1 MTLLEAIWLGLIQG
15 VTEFLPVSSS
25 AHLVFF
31 QHLFGL
37 REPLILFDVVL
48 HLGTLLSLVIYFAAD
63 LAGLVRDSVYGIF
76 YLFQRKPKEVIC
88 ELAPGA
94 PWALGLFI
102 ASVPTALIGY
112 FFKEWFESLFGSLTA
127 VGLALLVTSALLWST
142 RYFSKMEKEIERIKV
157 LDFLIIGI
165 FQGIAIAPG
174 ISRSGSTLVAGLFRG
189 LKKDDAFRF
198 AFLLAIPAI
207 LGAGLLELRQAGLQ
221 NQVPLSALV
230 AGFLMASSS
239 GFLALSVLA
248 RVVRNGRIHQ
258 FAYYTLPFG
267 ALVLI
272 VARWIG

>member
-37 REPLILFDVVL
+37 REPLIFFDVVL

-63 LAGLVRDSVYGIF
+63 LASLVRDSVYGIF
-76 YLFQRKPKEVIC
+76 YLFQRKSKEVIS

-94 PWALGLFI
+94 PWALGIII

-112 FFKEWFESLFGSLTA
+112 FFKDWFESLFGSLPA
-127 VGLALLVTSALLWST
+127 VGVALLITSALLWAT
-142 RYFSKMEKEIERIKV
+142 RFLSKGEKEIERVKAV
-157 LDFLIIGI
+157 DFLIIGI
-165 FQGIAIAPG
+165 LQGIAIVPG
-174 ISRSGSTLVAGLFRG
+174 ISRSGSTLAAGLFRG
-189 LKKDDAFRF
+189 LKKEDAFRF

-207 LGAGLLELRQAGLQ
+207 LGAGWLELHHAGLE
-221 NQVPLSALV
+221 NQVSLPALIT
-230 AGFLMASSS
+230 GFLMAASS
-239 GFLALSVLA
+239 GFLAISVLA

-258 FAYYTLPFG
+258 FAYYTLPLG
-267 ALVLI
+267 VLI
-272 VARWIG
+272 LILSRST